1 MYNDESGHFE
11 GVRVAVVAGS
21 SSGIGLACS
30 RALVLNGVEVLG
42 VSRRGLGLTFEG
54 SSAVPSPC
62 RFEALAA
69 DITQAETI
77 DWAWEEAKGRFGVD
91 PTIWVVNAGQGL
103 PGTVLESDETRWAQ
117 MFELNCLSAL
127 RQMRKA
133 GAIMKT
139 MPPGAKRDIVIIGSV
154 VGRVVSPFNPV
165 YGASKFALHS
175 AAEALRQE
183 LAPYGVRVTLIEPGI
198 VRTEFQTTARY
209 DMAAFDAH
217 EAEIGPFL
225 CAEDIAELL
234 IFAISRPA
242 AVSLASIIVRPTRQ
256 VAP

>member
-1 MYNDESGHFE
+1 MHTDESGRFE
-11 GVRVAVVAGS
+11 KARAAVVTGA
-21 SSGIGLACS
+21 SSGIGLACA
-30 RALVLNGVEVLG
+30 RALVLSGVEVLG
-42 VSRRGLGLTFEG
+42 VSRRGLGLTLEE
-54 SSAVPSPC
+54 SSGEPSSG
-62 RFEALAA
+62 RYEALAA
-69 DITQAETI
+69 DITQPEAI
-77 DWAWEEAKGRFGVD
+77 DMAWKEAKRRFGVD

-127 RQMRKA
+127 RQMREA
-133 GAIMKT
+133 GASMKA
-139 MPPGAKRDIVIIGSV
+139 MPQGAKRDIVILGSV

-198 VRTEFQTTARY
+198 VRTEFQTTAQY

-234 IFAISRPA
+234 IFAVSRPA